1 MSRHRLTVVATA
13 LLLATSALLAL
24 PGPGRA
30 VDRRPGDPPVP
41 VLAYYYIWFN
51 HASWN
56 RAKTDYPALGRYSS
70 DDTTVMRT
78 HVRLAKAAGIDG
90 FIVSWKRT
98 PSLDRRLAALIR
110 VAAAEDFKLAVIY
123 QGLDFSRHPL
133 PVHKVGADL
142 RWFATRYAA
151 DPVFRLYDRPLV
163 IWSGTW
169 EFSAGEVASVSRAVR
184 SRVLLLASE
193 RNLEGYQR
201 LASLVDG
208 DAYYWSSVDPAVDS
222 NHAAKL
228 TEMGAGIHKRN
239 GLWIAP
245 AAPGFDARL
254 IGGHRVVDR
263 ADGATLRRQLQTA
276 LGSSPDAVGLI
287 SWNEFSENSHVE
299 PSAKYGTR
307 ALDVLGDA
315 LGAPGP
321 AAVDFDSSAPE
332 GGPGGRGPLV
342 ALVLGFLV
350 LTVGSLVVVGAR
362 WRRHQPSAEEA
373 R

>member
-1 MSRHRLTVVATA
+1 MTGRGRTAVAVV
-13 LLLATSALLAL
+13 LAAAALLAV
-24 PGPGRA
+24 PGGGRA
-30 VDRRPGDPPVP
+30 VERRPGDPPVP

-56 RAKTDYPALGRYSS
+56 RAKSDYPALGRYSS
-70 DDTTVMRT
+70 DDTSVMRA
-78 HVRLAKAAGIDG
+78 HIRMAKAAGIGG

-98 PSLDRRLAALIR
+98 PTLDRRLAALVR

-133 PVHKVGADL
+133 PVAKVGTDL
-142 RWFATRYAA
+142 RWFAGHYATN
-151 DPVFRLYDRPLV
+151 PVFRLYDRPLV

-169 EFSAGEVASVSRAVR
+169 EFSAGEVASVARTVR
-184 SRVLLLASE
+184 PRVLLLASE
-193 RNLEGYQR
+193 RNLKGYQR

-208 DAYYWSSVDPAVDS
+208 DAYYWSSVDPAVDR

-228 TEMGAGIHKRN
+228 AQMGAEVHERN

-245 AAPGFDARL
+245 AAPGFDGRL

-263 ADGATLRRQLQTA
+263 AGGATLRRQLQA
-276 LGSSPDAVGLI
+276 AFASSPDAVGLI

-299 PSAKYGTR
+299 PSVKYKTT
-307 ALDVLGDA
+307 ALDTLGDV

-321 AAVDFDSSAPE
+321 TGVDFDSSAPQ
-332 GGPGGRGPLV
+332 GGPGPRGPLV
-342 ALVLGFLV
+342 GLVLGFGA
-350 LTVGSLVVVGAR
+350 LTVASLAVVGAR
-362 WRRHQPSAEEA
+362 WRRQRPPPQHA

>member
-1 MSRHRLTVVATA
+1 MTRRLVVIAA
-13 LLLATSALLAL
+13 ASILVASALLAL
-24 PGPGRA
+24 PGTGGAAARQ
-30 VDRRPGDPPVP
+30 PGDQPVP

-70 DDTTVMRT
+70 DDTEVMRT
-78 HVRLAKAAGIDG
+78 HIRLAKAAGIDG

-98 PSLDRRLAALIR
+98 PSLDRRLSALIK
-110 VAAAEDFKLAVIY
+110 VATAEQFKLAIIY

-133 PVHKVGADL
+133 PVAKVGADL
-142 RWFATRYAA
+142 HWFATQYATN
-151 DPVFRLYDRPLV
+151 PVFKLYDRPLV

-169 EFSAGEVASVSRAVR
+169 EFSAPEVASVSKTVR

-201 LASLVDG
+201 LGSMVDG
-208 DAYYWSSVDPAVDS
+208 DAYYWSSVDPAVDR

-228 TEMGAGIHKRN
+228 NEIGAAIHERS
-239 GLWIAP
+239 GLWVAP
-245 AAPGFDARL
+245 AAPGFDARM

-299 PSAKYGTR
+299 PSLKYKTK

-315 LGAPGP
+315 LNAPGP
-321 AAVDFDSSAPE
+321 ATVDFDSSAPD
-332 GGPGGRGPLV
+332 GGPRPRGPLI
-342 ALVLGFLV
+342 VLAVGFLL
-350 LTVGSLVVVGAR
+350 LTVASLVVVGAR
-362 WRRHQPSAEEA
+362 WRRQHPAEELG
-373 R
+373 

>member
-1 MSRHRLTVVATA
+1 MIRRCLSLAATA
-13 LLLATSALLAL
+13 VLLATTALSGNGQAAD
-24 PGPGRA
+24 P
-30 VDRRPGDPPVP
+30 RPGDPPVP

-51 HASWN
+51 HSSWN

-70 DDTTVMRT
+70 DDTTVMRA
-78 HVRLAKAAGIDG
+78 HVRLARAAGIDG

-98 PSLDRRLAALIR
+98 PSLNRRLAALVQ
-110 VAAAEDFKLAVIY
+110 VAAAEDFKLAIIY

-142 RWFATRYAA
+142 RWFASRYAT
-151 DPVFRLYDRPLV
+151 DPVFRLYNRPLV

-169 EFSAGEVASVSRAVR
+169 EFPAGEVASVSKAVR
-184 SRVLLLASE
+184 PRVMLLASE
-193 RNLEGYQR
+193 RNLHGYQR

-208 DAYYWSSVDPAVDS
+208 NAYYWSSVDPAVDR

-228 TEMGAGIHKRN
+228 TEMGAGIHERD

-263 ADGATLRRQLQTA
+263 AGGATLRRQLQTA
-276 LGSSPDAVGLI
+276 LDSSPDAVGLI

-299 PSAKYGTR
+299 PSVKYRTT
-307 ALDVLGDA
+307 ALDVLGDVF
-315 LGAPGP
+315 GAPGP
-321 AAVDFDSSAPE
+321 AAVDFDSSAPQ
-332 GGPGGRGPLV
+332 GGPRPRGPLV
-342 ALVLGFLV
+342 ALVLGFVV
-350 LTVGSLVVVGAR
+350 LTVGSLVVLGAR
-362 WRRHQPSAEEA
+362 WRRQQPSTGDAP
-373 R
+373 

>member
-1 MSRHRLTVVATA
+1 MTRRRLTVAVTA
-13 LLLATSALLAL
+13 MLLAASALLAV
-24 PGPGRA
+24 PGGGHA
-30 VDRRPGDPPVP
+30 TDRRPADPPVP

-70 DDTTVMRT
+70 DDTTVMRA
-78 HVRLAKAAGIDG
+78 HIRLAKAAGIDG

-98 PSLDRRLAALIR
+98 PSLDRRLAALVG
-110 VAAAEDFKLAVIY
+110 VAAAEHFKLAIIY

-133 PVHKVGADL
+133 PVPKVGADL
-142 RWFATRYAA
+142 RWFASRYATN
-151 DPVFRLYDRPLV
+151 PVFHLYDRPLV

-169 EFSAGEVASVSRAVR
+169 EFPAEAVAPVANAVG

-193 RNLEGYQR
+193 RNLKGYQR

-208 DAYYWSSVDPAVDS
+208 NAYYWSSVDPAVDR

-228 TEMGAGIHKRN
+228 TEMGAAIHERN

-263 ADGATLRRQLQTA
+263 AGGATLRRQLQTA
-276 LGSSPDAVGLI
+276 FASSPDAVGLI

-299 PSAKYGTR
+299 PSVKYKAT
-307 ALDVLGDA
+307 ALDVLGDV

-321 AAVDFDSSAPE
+321 AAVDFDSSAPQ
-332 GGPGGRGPLV
+332 GGPGPRGPLV

-350 LTVGSLVVVGAR
+350 LTVASLAVVGTR
-362 WRRHQPSAEEA
+362 WRRQRPSAEGA